1 MAGNNNSN
9 ASVKKMTFN
18 GVEDDFSTES
28 IIGSAEKVGITEL
41 RDSQGLSVGDVL
53 GSFGKVIS
61 VAPMENNENARIVRF
76 EDGHV
81 ISTTCACWNANK
93 AYSFANEADKESFKS
108 WVRNYQSPY
117 KTEKQFL
124 ASTTWKN
131 LKVKDIKSFK
141 LVAGDGKTEYN
152 KNFVMFG

>member
-1 MAGNNNSN
+1 MAKE
-9 ASVKKMTFN
+9 VKKISLGDN
-18 GVEDDFSTES
+18 EIEVPKDS
-28 IIGSAEKVGITEL
+28 IIAVAANVDIPDL
-41 RDSQGLSVGDVL
+41 RDGQGLAVGDVL

-61 VAPMENNENARIVRF
+61 VAPMENNENARVVRF

-81 ISTTCACWNANK
+81 VSTTCASWNVSK
-93 AYSFANEADKESFKS
+93 AYSFADEADAERFKA
-108 WVRNYQSPY
+108 WTKGYKSPY

-124 ASTTWKN
+124 TATNWKS

-141 LVAGDGKTEYN
+141 LVARDGSEYN